1 MRARG
6 RPSSLHHSSGTA
18 ARPAHARAHTHTH
31 TTHARP
37 TRAPRRENCVD
48 AHEGKLACYRDD
60 PAAKAIFKND
70 EQSGDDCDD
79 AAAAGEHKWFYA
91 PHGIRKIDERP
102 QCEQHPDMDRS
113 PRRRRRGRLLEALS
127 RCVRASSSSGERLVT
142 VSSQSGGGL
151 SRRTTAAHTGCATAV
166 LRGL

>member
-48 AHEGKLACYRDD
+48 AHEGELACYRDD

-142 VSSQSGGGL
+142 VLLVVDSHVDHNGAHRVCDGSAT
-151 SRRTTAAHTGCATAV
+151 RTV
-166 LRGL
+166 M